1 MPLSKHKIRHFN
13 EMAHYIRNHRKV
25 QEMKKYV
32 QHGDVS
38 VYDHVNDVA
47 HTAYKIAHA
56 LKIRFDEKV
65 LIEGALLHDFFG
77 YDWHEDKVKRKLFDM
92 HGYTHAKRARE
103 RAVKYFG
110 IDRKTQHV
118 IETHMWPLTL
128 RSFPRTREA
137 IIVCLADKIVSTRE
151 TVMGK
156 LPKRKRKGKASR
168 KTAEMSS
175 VIDPRHGDT

>member
-1 MPLSKHKIRHFN
+1 MALSRHKKKHFN
-13 EMAHYIRNHRKV
+13 EMAHYIRNHHKV
-25 QEMKKYV
+25 QEMKKYI
-32 QHGDVS
+32 QHGDVT

-56 LKIRFDEKV
+56 LKIKFNEKV

-103 RAVKYFG
+103 RAVKYFD

-137 IIVCLADKIVSTRE
+137 LIVCIADKIVSTRE
-151 TVMGK
+151 TVTGK
-156 LPKRKRKGKASR
+156 LPKRKRKNKSAGKSS
-168 KTAEMSS
+168 EMRS
-175 VIDPRHGDT
+175 VVDTGHSDA